1 MKGLVR
7 HSSQYTYDTSTERI
21 HNETETNQPSTQCLC
36 IGLACFGI
44 GLFIRSSFN
53 TNKLNTGVFKMEIN
67 NKNLCNNE
75 LRKIALLM
83 TKASDLG
90 MNLSSYGFAD
100 VNPNSGY
107 TYLWLEDYPFT
118 LFINVDNDK
127 IWSVWSH
134 PEDGEE
140 TFLEVTEDT
149 TLDALY
155 DWVAELEEQV
165 EEV

>member
-1 MKGLVR
+1 
-7 HSSQYTYDTSTERI
+7 
-21 HNETETNQPSTQCLC
+21 
-36 IGLACFGI
+36 
-44 GLFIRSSFN
+44 
-53 TNKLNTGVFKMEIN
+53 MEIN

-107 TYLWLEDYPFT
+107 TYLWLEDYPFA

>member
-1 MKGLVR
+1 
-7 HSSQYTYDTSTERI
+7 
-21 HNETETNQPSTQCLC
+21 
-36 IGLACFGI
+36 
-44 GLFIRSSFN
+44 
-53 TNKLNTGVFKMEIN
+53 MEIN

-100 VNPNSGY
+100 VNKNSGY

-118 LFINVDNDK
+118 LFIDLNTDK
-127 IWSVWSH
+127 IWAVWSH

-140 TFLEVTEDT
+140 TFTEVIEDT
-149 TLDALY
+149 TLDSLY
-155 DWVAELEEQV
+155 DWVYELEQQV

>member
-1 MKGLVR
+1 
-7 HSSQYTYDTSTERI
+7 
-21 HNETETNQPSTQCLC
+21 
-36 IGLACFGI
+36 
-44 GLFIRSSFN
+44 
-53 TNKLNTGVFKMEIN
+53 MEIN

-90 MNLSSYGFAD
+90 MNLSSYGEAD
-100 VNPNSGY
+100 VNNNSGY

-118 LFINVDNDK
+118 LFIGLGSDD
-127 IWSVWSH
+127 IWALWSN

-140 TFLEVTEDT
+140 TVTNVIDEM
-149 TLDALY
+149 TLDNLY
-155 DWVAELEEQV
+155 DWVADLEQQV